1 LDAGLVLQAIA
12 CVSVLLAMWQ
22 MGNKHISGPA
32 LGVVSD
38 VCFFALNIYAHLWLT
53 AAMCAALGVIHTR
66 NFMKWRSEA

>member
-1 LDAGLVLQAIA
+1 
-12 CVSVLLAMWQ
+12 MWQ